1 MMRCPQANP
10 ANDRRG
16 LSVIM
21 PVSRITAIVILLIGS
36 SFAPPLFARAGWTD
50 YARVGEL
57 IATGRHYYE
66 VRIPV
71 DNPSGCRE
79 DHWYYQNYDAP
90 GSAQMFEILLEAI
103 ESNVRVR
110 LYVTGVCNIHGY
122 AEISSVGVSR

>member
-1 MMRCPQANP
+1 M
-10 ANDRRG
+10 
-16 LSVIM
+16 
-21 PVSRITAIVILLIGS
+21 SRLGAIVILLLGS
-36 SFAPPLFARAGWTD
+36 SFAPSLLARAGWTD
-50 YARVGEL
+50 HARVGEL

-79 DHWYYQNYDAP
+79 EHWYYQNYDAP
-90 GSAQMFEILLEAI
+90 GSSRMFAILLDAI

-110 LYVTGVCNIHGY
+110 LYVTGVCNINGY

>member
-1 MMRCPQANP
+1 MMPRP
-10 ANDRRG
+10 A
-16 LSVIM
+16 
-21 PVSRITAIVILLIGS
+21 AIVVLLICTS
-36 SFAPPLFARAGWTD
+36 VAPPLFARAGWTD

-79 DHWYYQNYDAP
+79 ANWYYQNYDSP
-90 GSAQMFEILLEAI
+90 GSARMFEILLDAI

-110 LYVTGVCNIHGY
+110 LYVTGVCNINGY

>member
-1 MMRCPQANP
+1 MARLA
-10 ANDRRG
+10 A
-16 LSVIM
+16 
-21 PVSRITAIVILLIGS
+21 TVILLLGTS
-36 SFAPPLFARAGWTD
+36 LAPPLQARAGWTD

-79 DHWYYQNYDAP
+79 DNWYYQNYDAP
-90 GSAQMFEILLEAI
+90 GSSQMFEILLDAI

-110 LYVTGVCNIHGY
+110 LYVTGVCNINGY

>member
-1 MMRCPQANP
+1 MIKP
-10 ANDRRG
+10 ANECGPCVVRSLMCRFA
-16 LSVIM
+16 
-21 PVSRITAIVILLIGS
+21 AIAILLLGS
-36 SFAPPLFARAGWTD
+36 SLAAPLQARAGWTD

-90 GSAQMFEILLEAI
+90 GSTQMFEILLDAI

-110 LYVTGVCNIHGY
+110 LYVTGVCNINGY